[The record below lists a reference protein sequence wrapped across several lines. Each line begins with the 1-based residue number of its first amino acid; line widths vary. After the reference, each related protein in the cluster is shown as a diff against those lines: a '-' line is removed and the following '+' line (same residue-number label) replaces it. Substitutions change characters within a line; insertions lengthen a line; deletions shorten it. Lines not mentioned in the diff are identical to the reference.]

1 MRSELMNIDK
11 ELYIKQYGH
20 KAYKKFCK
28 ANRVITPMNTGT
40 RTMKTEKVYSRKKK
54 HKNKFDD

>member
-1 MRSELMNIDK
+1 MNVDK
-11 ELYIKQYGH
+11 ELYIKQYGY
-20 KAYKKFCK
+20 KAYKEFCK